1 RGWWHMAQLLAQ
13 QYELDTVIGRG
24 PTGEVWRAVHLG
36 TRDLVAVKVLD
47 QRFAD
52 DPATVERFVRERQ
65 VLMAFLH
72 PAFVRVRDLIS
83 GDGVLA
89 LVMEHI
95 PGSDLRRHLGSSP
108 AVGEMGGQS
117 IGAASPAGL
126 PVPAAAGVGMRLAE
140 ALAAAH
146 DAGVVHCDLKPSNV
160 LFHATDGTPR
170 VTDCR
175 LARLA

>member
-1 RGWWHMAQLLAQ
+1 LAQ
-13 QYELDTVIGRG
+13 QYQLDTVIGRG

-36 TRDLVAVKVLD
+36 TRDPVAVKVLD
-47 QRFAD
+47 PRFAD

-72 PAFVRVRDLIS
+72 PTFVRVRDLIT

-95 PGSDLRRHLGSSP
+95 PGSDLRRHLGSPGSQPP
-108 AVGEMGGQS
+108 AGPPVGS
-117 IGAASPAGL
+117 APTGL
-126 PVPAAAGVGMRLAE
+126 PVPAAAAVGLRLAA

-146 DAGVVHCDLKPSNV
+146 D
-160 LFHATDGTPR
+160 
-170 VTDCR
+170 
-175 LARLA
+175 